1 MNVQC
6 ILAVE
11 DPYKYYVCSVCMC
24 VCVFVCSCVQC
35 VASASTFNISPVL
48 IIFFV
53 FIDFVE
59 CKLFDDSLS
68 IALKTKKK
76 TCRRSMCEG
85 MCWQIL
91 CGRVDLEV
99 ALWQI
104 HRSCAS
110 ENNELFLA

>member
-76 TCRRSMCEG
+76 PAVVRCAKGCV
-85 MCWQIL
+85 
-91 CGRVDLEV
+91 GRYCVVGL
-99 ALWQI
+99 I
-104 HRSCAS
+104 
-110 ENNELFLA
+110 